1 MAGIIFGI
9 GAIGLLIGNSMMTR
23 DPKQQLKRE
32 AQRYFDTLEAA
43 EPMDLSKSDIRTGDE
58 PQVIAHKILKNHKG
72 FVIGEIHHHT
82 ASKYFLIQ
90 SLETM
95 QKEGLT
101 WLGLEISDEY
111 QKDMDDYLSKKVDT
125 IPPALQKRLDNAIFK
140 LDGRYYYNSQNIIEK
155 ARELGIKI
163 LCLDSKLCK
172 SDLSLKEDELDF
184 ERRSLMN
191 YHAIKTI
198 ESHAEK
204 GKFVILTGLGHAC
217 PFDKPK
223 VPSLSTLLGV
233 PSVFVKD
240 TNEWIGPYKKE
251 CLLEEEKPTF
261 KIEVGSPTT
270 DGAHPDITLE
280 TDPVVKHDEEERS
293 GI

>member
-9 GAIGLLIGNSMMTR
+9 GAFGMLIGHSLKTS
-23 DPKQQLKRE
+23 DPKQQLKRK
-32 AQRYFDTLEAA
+32 AQRYFDELETP
-43 EPMDLSKSDIRTGDE
+43 EPMDLSKIDIREGDE
-58 PQVIAHKILKNHKG
+58 PQVIARKVLNNHKG
-72 FVIGEIHHHT
+72 FVIAELHRHT

-95 QKEGLT
+95 KKEGLA

-111 QKDMDDYLSKKVDT
+111 QKDMDDYLSKKADI
-125 IPPALQKRLDNAIFK
+125 IPPALQKRLDNAFFK

-155 ARELGIKI
+155 SRELGIKI
-163 LCLDSKLCK
+163 LCLDSKLCT
-172 SDLSLKEDELDF
+172 SDFSLKQEELDL

-191 YHAIKTI
+191 YNAIKTI
-198 ESHAEK
+198 ASHAEK

-240 TNEWIGPYKKE
+240 TNEWIGPYRKE
-251 CLLEEEKPTF
+251 CLLEEENPSF
-261 KIEVGSPTT
+261 KISLGSPTT
-270 DGAHPDITLE
+270 DGGHPDITLE
-280 TDPVVKHDEEERS
+280 TDPVVKHDEDERS
-293 GI
+293 YV